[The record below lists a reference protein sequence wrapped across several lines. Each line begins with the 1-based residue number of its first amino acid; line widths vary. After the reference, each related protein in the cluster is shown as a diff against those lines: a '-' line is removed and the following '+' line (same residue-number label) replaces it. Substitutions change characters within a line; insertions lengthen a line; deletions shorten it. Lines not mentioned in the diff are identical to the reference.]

1 MSRQIA
7 RRLLAVA
14 FLLGLS
20 AEMLFHGSAAGIN
33 VPVVVGLCLVAAW
46 LARRTSAPI
55 DRLDWWIAPTA
66 FGLAAGV
73 ALRADDWL
81 VGADIG
87 AALFLTVAAVV
98 SFNGVALT
106 RLTTTTVAGIA
117 IRAIL
122 LVHIGAMWIVGD
134 SLPRSGPTR
143 STLGR
148 GVPIARGLLL
158 AAPVVTVFGSQ
169 STS

>member
-87 AALFLTVAAVV
+87 AALFLTVARRVV
-98 SFNGVALT
+98 VIA
-106 RLTTTTVAGIA
+106 RRTVANRGGQFVA
-117 IRAIL
+117 TAAQPSRFPA
-122 LVHIGAMWIVGD
+122 V
-134 SLPRSGPTR
+134 PRHGKGQTNR
-143 STLGR
+143 QMHHQR
-148 GVPIARGLLL
+148 R
-158 AAPVVTVFGSQ
+158 
-169 STS
+169 